1 MRPRAVSGEDPFPG
15 HWNVLETEGI
25 RRSPQQ
31 NSPPRRR
38 LGGRNIRGAGYELP
52 IARLKQARERD
63 EKKLKLWWEPR

>member
-1 MRPRAVSGEDPFPG
+1 
-15 HWNVLETEGI
+15 VLETEGI